1 MNAKTLF
8 TTLTVAVGGI
18 AAAHHINVA
27 LSYPQGPE
35 IQTAIHYL
43 KNGLAVGVPPYH
55 LTTDEVDHDAIFQ
68 LAEGDGFQL
77 VGPGGLQET
86 ITFHSGD
93 FADIANAEVHEILD
107 VISAKSQFAVADD
120 DNGYLVLR
128 GTQGGAG
135 STLELIDGPGTPLS
149 KFGFLDG
156 VLSGADKIALEL
168 SVPLGDS
175 PISLIG
181 HPYVMFVSATAG
193 SFGLGGKTVPI
204 GLDGSSMIFLD
215 LSQSDPGLRNFRG
228 RLNTTEDSKAQ
239 FDPSLID
246 LVYGSATPS
255 ELYFAYAVFS
265 PDFKTVEYVSN
276 AFTVHIQ

>member
-8 TTLTVAVGGI
+8 TTLAVAAGGL

-35 IQTAIHYL
+35 ILEEIHYI

-55 LTTDEVDHDAIFQ
+55 LTTAEVDHHAIFQ
-68 LAEGDGFQL
+68 LADGDGFQL
-77 VGPGGLQET
+77 VGPGGQQET
-86 ITFHSGD
+86 ITFDAAD
-93 FADIANAEVHEILD
+93 FADIGNAEIGDILD
-107 VISAKSQFAVADD
+107 VINAKSQLAVAGDP
-120 DNGYLVLR
+120 NGYVMLR
-128 GTQGGAG
+128 GVDGGAG
-135 STLELIDGPGTPLS
+135 SSLELIDGPGAPLS
-149 KFGFLDG
+149 KIGFLDG
-156 VLSGADKIALEL
+156 VLSGSDKIPLEL

-181 HPYVMFVSATAG
+181 HPYVMFVSATPG

-204 GLDGSSMIFLD
+204 GLDGSSMVFLD
-215 LSQSDPGLRNFRG
+215 LSLSHPGLRNFRG

-239 FDPSLID
+239 LDPNLID

-255 ELYFAYAVFS
+255 EMYFAYAVFA